1 MRARVR
7 LHASPRRRLRAGV
20 SLPAFYRHRASGTLT
35 CDGRVDGVLLEST
48 PDLRQPPTMNWR
60 RPRPTFTSI
69 VLAGQ
74 EEERAEE
81 EGRTPAAHESLL
93 DYASTHIYTSQARK
107 PAAKKSKPAAKPAAA
122 APKSKTK
129 AAAAAAP
136 APAPAKKM

>member
-48 PDLRQPPTMNWR
+48 PDLRQPPTINWR

-93 DYASTHIYTSQARK
+93 DYASTHIYTSQAKK

>member
-1 MRARVR
+1 MASPCRHSRVR
-7 LHASPRRRLRAGV
+7 DLDLRWSRRWRAAGIYAR
-20 SLPAFYRHRASGTLT
+20 PM
-35 CDGRVDGVLLEST
+35 
-48 PDLRQPPTMNWR
+48 PDLRQPPIINWR
-60 RPRPTFTSI
+60 RPRPTLTSI

-74 EEERAEE
+74 EEERAEK
-81 EGRTPAAHESLL
+81 EGRASAVHESLV
-93 DYASTHIYTSQARK
+93 DYASTHIYTSQVKK

>member
-93 DYASTHIYTSQARK
+93 DYASTHIYTSQAKK